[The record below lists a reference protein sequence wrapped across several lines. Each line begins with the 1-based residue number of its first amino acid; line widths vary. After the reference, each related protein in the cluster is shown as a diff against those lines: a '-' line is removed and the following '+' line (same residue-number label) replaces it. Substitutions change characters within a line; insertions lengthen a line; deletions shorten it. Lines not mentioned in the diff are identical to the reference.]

1 MWRQRV
7 NAPKEPSY
15 LIFRQ
20 WIVLLADGERD
31 LGGLG
36 SASDDDD
43 VLGRGP
49 GADLVYPQLELQVL
63 VVAEALVTQE
73 LG

>member
-1 MWRQRV
+1 MEAKSQRRF
-7 NAPKEPSY
+7 Y

-49 GADLVYPQLELQVL
+49 GTDLVYPQLELQVL